1 MAHPRRADRGDRGA
15 LERADGHACGSVD
28 PLADRPDAGTEDLR
42 RDRERR
48 SDPRRRAQRHPQ
60 GGTRRH
66 GAVFDQ
72 RHLQAHPDCEH
83 HGSAGGLRAGDA
95 TPCRR
100 WELPHRHGHGVL
112 PARPATAA
120 PGGAGH
126 QQQDRPGAADRDR
139 AAPRRGRAPPDRA
152 AAALE
157 PDALPRGAHQAVDR
171 GAARH
176 AELEQ
181 PHHLRAHRGR
191 VAPAQH
197 RGPAQE
203 PEALSHG
210 AAGHHHH
217 PAIRLGRIRGRAP
230 RGRRAGLDGDRQRI
244 RGPGG
249 AARRPAGRGGGAA
262 RGAGAGAARA
272 AGPHARRGPRER
284 RAGRRRDRPPARPVC
299 EDLLRA
305 PPPRL
310 CKLRPGGEHR
320 AAGTGRR
327 GGGDRGGGAAAAVD
341 VSTLG
346 TACAVPAACAL
357 VSGCARGPAPAP
369 SLAAESAPPIAVM
382 AVEPYGGLLYVR
394 GVVNRDS
401 AWLILDTG
409 TSHTGLDREW
419 AWTAGALPVAAPGA
433 PATQVAETASAAV
446 VDTMHLAGLALAS
459 YQVALYALRGVS
471 EASGRPERGFVGHDV
486 LRRFTVE
493 IDYREQRVRLYD
505 PARYRYAGSGTV
517 VPFAADDDR
526 PLLHGSI
533 TVPGRPPIPAR
544 LLLDTGAS
552 GLCLILTVP
561 FVERYGLAG
570 AVSPAIEAPI
580 GTGLAGQLRGTLV
593 RLKELRLAGLR
604 VASPTTGLGGER
616 TGFLARS
623 DLDGVIGNPVFEDSR
638 LIVDYARRRVIIEP
652 RDAAAAAFAVAGY

>member
-1 MAHPRRADRGDRGA
+1 VAQREERAPGLLERLARTLAVASPEMFISSATAPRVEQDEATIVKMTERVIAEAAAHGRIVLVGRGA
-15 LERADGHACGSVD
+15 QAV
-28 PLADRPDAGTEDLR
+28 LAQRPDAL
-42 RDRERR
+42 
-48 SDPRRRAQRHPQ
+48 H
-60 GGTRRH
+60 
-66 GAVFDQ
+66 VY
-72 RHLQAHPDCEH
+72 
-83 HGSAGGLRAGDA
+83 
-95 TPCRR
+95 
-100 WELPHRHGHGVL
+100 V
-112 PARPATAA
+112 
-120 PGGAGH
+120 
-126 QQQDRPGAADRDR
+126 
-139 AAPRRGRAPPDRA
+139 
-152 AAALE
+152 
-157 PDALPRGAHQAVDR
+157 
-171 GAARH
+171 
-176 AELEQ
+176 
-181 PHHLRAHRGR
+181 
-191 VAPAQH
+191 VAPKPWRMKLAV
-197 RGPAQE
+197 E
-203 PEALSHG
+203 
-210 AAGHHHH
+210 
-217 PAIRLGRIRGRAP
+217 RLGVDPAS
-230 RGRRAGLDGDRQRI
+230 AAQVVDETDRQRDQYVKTYY
-244 RGPGG
+244 
-249 AARRPAGRGGGAA
+249 GRH
-262 RGAGAGAARA
+262 R
-272 AGPHARRGPRER
+272 HDFE
-284 RAGRRRDRPPARPVC
+284 
-299 EDLLRA
+299 
-305 PPPRL
+305 
-310 CKLRPGGEHR
+310 LRPGGEHR
-320 AAGTGRR
+320 AAGAGRG

-341 VSTLG
+341 VSALG

-369 SLAAESAPPIAVM
+369 SLAAESALPVAVM
-382 AVEPYGGLLYVR
+382 PFEPYGGLLYVR
-394 GVVNRDS
+394 SVVNRDS

-419 AWTAGALPVAAPGA
+419 AWTTGALPVAAPGA
-433 PATQVAETASAAV
+433 PAPQVAETASAAV
-446 VDTMHLAGLALAS
+446 VDTMHLAGLALAN

-652 RDAAAAAFAVAGY
+652 RAAARCDYDMSGLRLTAQGPELRHIAVEYVVPHSPAERAGIRAGDELLLMDGHAVGDAGLSDVRRALRVNGALRRLVLRRDADTIRVTLQLRRLL

>member
-1 MAHPRRADRGDRGA
+1 M
-15 LERADGHACGSVD
+15 
-28 PLADRPDAGTEDLR
+28 
-42 RDRERR
+42 
-48 SDPRRRAQRHPQ
+48 
-60 GGTRRH
+60 
-66 GAVFDQ
+66 
-72 RHLQAHPDCEH
+72 
-83 HGSAGGLRAGDA
+83 
-95 TPCRR
+95 
-100 WELPHRHGHGVL
+100 
-112 PARPATAA
+112 
-120 PGGAGH
+120 
-126 QQQDRPGAADRDR
+126 
-139 AAPRRGRAPPDRA
+139 
-152 AAALE
+152 
-157 PDALPRGAHQAVDR
+157 
-171 GAARH
+171 
-176 AELEQ
+176 
-181 PHHLRAHRGR
+181 
-191 VAPAQH
+191 
-197 RGPAQE
+197 
-203 PEALSHG
+203 
-210 AAGHHHH
+210 
-217 PAIRLGRIRGRAP
+217 
-230 RGRRAGLDGDRQRI
+230 
-244 RGPGG
+244 
-249 AARRPAGRGGGAA
+249 
-262 RGAGAGAARA
+262 
-272 AGPHARRGPRER
+272 
-284 RAGRRRDRPPARPVC
+284 
-299 EDLLRA
+299 
-305 PPPRL
+305 
-310 CKLRPGGEHR
+310 
-320 AAGTGRR
+320 
-327 GGGDRGGGAAAAVD
+327 D
-341 VSTLG
+341 VSALG

-369 SLAAESAPPIAVM
+369 SLAAESALPVAVM
-382 AVEPYGGLLYVR
+382 PFEPYGGLLYVR
-394 GVVNRDS
+394 SVVNRDS

-419 AWTAGALPVAAPGA
+419 AWTTGALPVAAPGA
-433 PATQVAETASAAV
+433 PAPQVAETASAAV
-446 VDTMHLAGLALAS
+446 VDTMHLAGLALAN

-505 PARYRYAGSGTV
+505 PARYRYAGSGTI

-652 RDAAAAAFAVAGY
+652 RAAARCDYDMSGLRLTAQGPELRHIAVEYVVPHSPAERAGIRVGDELLLMDGHAVGDAGLSDVRRALRVNGALRRLVLRRDADTIRVTLQLRRLL

>member
-1 MAHPRRADRGDRGA
+1 
-15 LERADGHACGSVD
+15 
-28 PLADRPDAGTEDLR
+28 
-42 RDRERR
+42 
-48 SDPRRRAQRHPQ
+48 
-60 GGTRRH
+60 
-66 GAVFDQ
+66 
-72 RHLQAHPDCEH
+72 
-83 HGSAGGLRAGDA
+83 
-95 TPCRR
+95 
-100 WELPHRHGHGVL
+100 
-112 PARPATAA
+112 
-120 PGGAGH
+120 
-126 QQQDRPGAADRDR
+126 
-139 AAPRRGRAPPDRA
+139 
-152 AAALE
+152 
-157 PDALPRGAHQAVDR
+157 
-171 GAARH
+171 
-176 AELEQ
+176 
-181 PHHLRAHRGR
+181 
-191 VAPAQH
+191 
-197 RGPAQE
+197 
-203 PEALSHG
+203 
-210 AAGHHHH
+210 
-217 PAIRLGRIRGRAP
+217 
-230 RGRRAGLDGDRQRI
+230 
-244 RGPGG
+244 
-249 AARRPAGRGGGAA
+249 
-262 RGAGAGAARA
+262 
-272 AGPHARRGPRER
+272 
-284 RAGRRRDRPPARPVC
+284 
-299 EDLLRA
+299 
-305 PPPRL
+305 
-310 CKLRPGGEHR
+310 
-320 AAGTGRR
+320 
-327 GGGDRGGGAAAAVD
+327 
-341 VSTLG
+341 
-346 TACAVPAACAL
+346 
-357 VSGCARGPAPAP
+357 
-369 SLAAESAPPIAVM
+369 M

-517 VPFAADDDR
+517 VPFAAGDDR

-533 TVPGRPPIPAR
+533 TVPGRPPISAR

-623 DLDGVIGNPVFEDSR
+623 DLDGVIGNPVFEDAR

-652 RDAAAAAFAVAGY
+652 RAAARCDYDMSGLRLTAQGPELRHIAVEYVVPHSPAERAGIRVGDELLLIDGRAVADASLSDVRRALRVNGALRRLVLRRDADTIRVTLQLRRLL